1 MTRKRAIKD
10 LNSSYDAQYKVED
23 LEDANEPSEI
33 ESSWRQYLFL
43 LITSNIIIWIIAL
56 AYLKIAPRLYTSQWT
71 AILPSVASN
80 TSVNLPGI
88 GNTSTEQNSP
98 YSDLSQ
104 DPRENYK
111 LLASSEAVLQI
122 AAKSLN
128 LTVEEFGLPKIK
140 NIENTTL
147 MSFELEGQTP
157 TQAQNKASALY
168 RALESILNKLR
179 ARETIKQDEEFQ
191 NALSRTRAKLTL
203 AQNRLSA
210 FKLSSGIVSADQ
222 VGQLTA
228 SIENLRNQK
237 AGILSQWKQ
246 TSAQLGQ
253 LSSTIN
259 ISSGD
264 AANAFA
270 LQADPQF
277 QQNLKDYSEAS
288 SNLSIL
294 NSQYAPNHP
303 VIANETAKRD
313 AAKASLL
320 QRSKALLGAELNL
333 KNLERL
339 NLKNAAATTES
350 GARED
355 LFKQLITTQ
364 VTQKGLLDQARELDN
379 QIALNENRLAVLAQK
394 EAKLEELT
402 RDVKISEAVFS
413 SALAKLDIGKVNP
426 LTAYPRIQ
434 LFTDPSLPQR
444 PSSPKTLLAL
454 LGACVGSILVSA
466 GIAFL
471 WLKEKNNYQYE
482 SNEIYKTKSLLERN
496 EGGSYVRLDT
506 SNSNKFGLER
516 NGTMFG
522 NLGNYRSSKAN
533 QFPMFLMSHEY
544 LPARNSNHDPRKNNE
559 N

>member
-1 MTRKRAIKD
+1 MTKNQELKD
-10 LNSSYDAQYKVED
+10 LYSVYNSPYKIED
-23 LEDANEPSEI
+23 LEDVNEPNER

-43 LITSNIIIWIIAL
+43 LIASNIIIWITAL
-56 AYLKIAPRLYTSQWT
+56 AYLKISPRLYTSQWT

-111 LLASSEAVLQI
+111 LLASSKAVLQM

-128 LTVEEFGLPKIK
+128 LSVEEFGLPKIK

-147 MSFELEGQTP
+147 MSIELEGKTP
-157 TQAQNKASALY
+157 TQAQNKANALY
-168 RALESILNKLR
+168 RALESVLNKLR

-191 NALSRTRAKLTL
+191 SALARTRAKLSL

-210 FKLSSGIVSADQ
+210 FKLSSGIVSGDQ

-259 ISSGD
+259 ISSRD

-294 NSQYAPNHP
+294 NSQYAPSHP
-303 VIANETAKRD
+303 VIANETAKRN
-313 AAKASLL
+313 AAQASLL
-320 QRSKALLGAELNL
+320 QRSKTLLGQEINL
-333 KNLERL
+333 KNLEHL
-339 NLKNAAATTES
+339 NLRNGAASTES

-379 QIALNENRLAVLAQK
+379 QITLNENRLATLAQK

-434 LFTDPSLPQR
+434 LFTDPSFPDR
-444 PSSPKTLLAL
+444 PSSPKTLFVL
-454 LGACVGSILVSA
+454 LGACVGSILVST

-471 WLKEKNNYQYE
+471 WLKDGKHQDDR
-482 SNEIYKTKSLLERN
+482 NEVYRTKSLLERD
-496 EGGSYVRLDT
+496 EGGSYVQLDP
-506 SNSNKFGLER
+506 SNTKKIGLKA
-516 NGTMFG
+516 NGSTFA
-522 NLGNYRSSKAN
+522 NLGNYGASRTN
-533 QFPMFLMSHEY
+533 QFPVFLMPYEHLS
-544 LPARNSNHDPRKNNE
+544 PKGSNPNLQNNNE
-559 N
+559 I